1 MRSFARLTRIGVLL
15 CVVLACV
22 LSLQLM
28 GLAAVDPPRGARW
41 TEARARWNAQA
52 LDSYAIAVRI
62 EALGR
67 VCVQRLEVHGVWV
80 RRVIE
85 NTCDA
90 LWVDPLTVD
99 ELFALA
105 SDIENIPASRCTPT
119 PYDCPCHRVFTL
131 RRIEYDAGYGFPSAI
146 IARSE
151 VRFNPTARDF
161 WEHLWEERNLPVC
174 QPARRRFTVQVL
186 SLTPLAPYPAQTSTI
201 NGGQQAAP

>member
-1 MRSFARLTRIGVLL
+1 MPSLARLTRIGMLL
-15 CVVLACV
+15 CIALACV

-28 GLAAVDPPRGARW
+28 GLAAVDPPRGSRW

-52 LDSYAIAVRI
+52 LNSYSIAVRI
-62 EALGR
+62 EALGN
-67 VCVQRLEVHGVWV
+67 VCVQRLEVRGAWV

-85 NTCDA
+85 NTCTA

-105 SDIENIPASRCTPT
+105 SDIESIPASRCTPS
-119 PYDCPCHRVFTL
+119 PHDCPCHRVFTL
-131 RRIEYDAGYGFPSAI
+131 RRIEYDAEYGFPSAI

-151 VRFNPTARDF
+151 VRFHPTARDF
-161 WEHLWEERNLPVC
+161 WEYLWEERNLPVC

-186 SLTPLAPYPAQTSTI
+186 SLTPLTPDYPAQTSAI
-201 NGGQQAAP
+201 ERVQ